1 MLSVSIYL
9 SPFGFKKSGCS
20 LAAFLQPGK
29 SWLECLDG
37 MEAAGVISWGASPV
51 RAHQMSW
58 FWEEIPHLQLSHLLP
73 QHLTC
78 QCYSPVWMLLKT
90 HELVSSWRYK
100 KRNTCTFLGVVQ
112 IKEDGKETARL
123 QLLSFGCC
131 FLQCC
136 RDARGCN
143 SIEHPQYPNPS
154 WKMVL
159 RHLSSSGIAVHVS
172 RY

>member
-131 FLQCC
+131 F
-136 RDARGCN
+136 CN
-143 SIEHPQYPNPS
+143 VAGMPGAAIALSTPS
-154 WKMVL
+154 TQTPLGKWCSDICHHLVL
-159 RHLSSSGIAVHVS
+159 LSM
-172 RY
+172 